1 MEMSRLTSKYQAT
14 VPADVR
20 AALGVKAGDQLT
32 WEMEADGA
40 KVRRVEIAPD
50 HDRWKNATLI
60 DSKTFGEWL
69 SDEDEEAWRDY
80 QPR

>member
-14 VPADVR
+14 VPTDVR

-40 KVRRVEIAPD
+40 KVRRVETASD
-50 HDRWKNATLI
+50 DARWKDATLI

-80 QPR
+80 QPG